1 MVSAGGRRLTGV
13 VFLVAPIEASTGWSE
28 LNDWKSTP
36 GGLDS
41 VSVRRNWLIAALLV
55 GVASI
60 VIAAIA
66 MRLS

>member
-1 MVSAGGRRLTGV
+1 VREKRTPTCDLVKAATAGR
-13 VFLVAPIEASTGWSE
+13 
-28 LNDWKSTP
+28 
-36 GGLDS
+36 LDS
-41 VSVRRNWLIAALLV
+41 FLMRTNWFIAALVV